1 MTAMSGAT
9 VMLDRVVTFLVGLA
23 LIAAAVLVIGW
34 RYELFGWLPAS
45 VDSAPVLDLTEQGWW
60 PWALGAAAVVLVLL
74 GLRWLFGHLPGR
86 RVSELRL
93 PGSGAEGR
101 LEVDAGS
108 AVSAA
113 CASLQARHDFRA
125 AKGDVRRDRG
135 QLVIDI
141 RATLEPRCDL
151 VEVAAAIDE
160 ETAALTQSLERPD
173 LYCRVRLDVGSR
185 DKAKPARV
193 Q

>member
-1 MTAMSGAT
+1 MSGT
-9 VMLDRVVTFLVGLA
+9 SVFFDRLVTFVVGVA
-23 LIAAAVLVIGW
+23 LIAGAVIVIGW
-34 RYELFGWLPAS
+34 KYDLFNWLPEA
-45 VDSAPVLDLTEQGWW
+45 VDSGPALDVTEYGWW
-60 PWALGAAAVVLVLL
+60 PWALAAAALILLLL
-74 GLRWLFGHLPGR
+74 GLRWLFGHLPSR
-86 RVSELRL
+86 RVTELRL

-113 CASLQARHDFRA
+113 CASLQSRHDIRS

-151 VEVAAAIDE
+151 AEVATAIDE
-160 ETAALTQSLERPD
+160 TTAALTQSLERPD

-185 DKAKPARV
+185 GRSKAARLH
-193 Q
+193 